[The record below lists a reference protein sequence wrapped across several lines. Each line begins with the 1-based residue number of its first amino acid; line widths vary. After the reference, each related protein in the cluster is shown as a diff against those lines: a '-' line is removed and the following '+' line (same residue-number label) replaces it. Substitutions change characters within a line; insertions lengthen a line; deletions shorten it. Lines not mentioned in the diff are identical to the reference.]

1 MISALDSNYCIL
13 YYYSNSTAKHVYS
26 ELTFRFVVYDLL
38 VQFGVTKAS
47 IHLGLIT
54 AKYRKQDLLLATSND
69 PCDSFEWCNI
79 LSDVFKCVINGFS
92 NYSLAH
98 LINDHEGT
106 LFNQPSCGLP
116 FGDAACYNLLL
127 YSKASCSKSGRYNQ

>member
-1 MISALDSNYCIL
+1 MISALGNNYCML

-26 ELTFRFVVYDLL
+26 ELTFRFVVYDFDLL
-38 VQFGVTKAS
+38 IQFGVTKAS

-69 PCDSFEWCNI
+69 PHDSSEWCNI
-79 LSDVFKCVINGFS
+79 LSDVFKCVINDFS

-106 LFNQPSCGLP
+106 LFNQPPLV
-116 FGDAACYNLLL
+116 ACLLVV
-127 YSKASCSKSGRYNQ
+127 